1 MEKLNENRLD
11 GIFSLSHQQGIMSL
25 LTELN
30 KLNNLGTKIDLP
42 DEVDN
47 IVLIHLN
54 EMYND
59 VMAFINKKEK
69 EMSDELQKESQ
80 GDNELADLKQT
91 LGKFK

>member
-47 IVLIHLN
+47 IVLNHLN

-69 EMSDELQKESQ
+69 EMSDEMQKESE
-80 GDNELADLKQT
+80 GDNELAELRQA

>member
-1 MEKLNENRLD
+1 MKKLNENRLD

-25 LTELN
+25 LNELN

-47 IVLIHLN
+47 IVLTHLN
-54 EMYND
+54 EMYED

-69 EMSDELQKESQ
+69 EMSDEMQKESE
-80 GDNELADLKQT
+80 GDNELADLKQA